1 MERTIQLVSL
11 CLALTISTLAMA
23 QFPNSRGELK
33 PGRYIGWITLDGRN
47 ERIAAVADFFL
58 ESPEDLRNFPR
69 LVANLRLSLG
79 GYNSHEYITETFK
92 DLKYDFDNGNLTFN
106 ESERDLLMT
115 TKIYQQG
122 GRAKVVGQVFVR
134 SSATTGSVE
143 LLEESD
149 EPGDDEN
156 ITPLSP
162 SENGPFIPLLDG
174 QYEGDCNGNGAA
186 FQVQTVR
193 GLQADE
199 VASRGSGLER
209 HYGITARLAFKND
222 SFCGDLPSDRWCTKL
237 HFKKGS
243 YNFYLG
249 KLNLQGE
256 QSSEECRI
264 KSGEITCRIRT
275 FREVLACKFTKKQDV
290 AESPRFFTRRFSVFP
305 TEEQNQDLPPPA
317 PPLNEALSTALRGS
331 FFGYVHN
338 ETNDVYF
345 PVRLDIFPYSS
356 TDNPH
361 NPNQMMISST
371 ASIYL
376 GGASSESIVTQR
388 YEPCSFYIRPG
399 FTLSGPDAD
408 SFISIN
414 EWKMGYIR
422 GVWQSH
428 EFGKVGTVQ
437 LVKGALPTL
446 PKEAKVLPSF
456 AGEFK
461 RTLHRSQI
469 SQWIRFIFP
478 AQPNDLNDHL
488 IRFSGSYQAAV
499 GTTPIRDIERGT
511 FDPYTGR
518 IGWLILKDDAS
529 TFGSGYIDTEAARL
543 FFPPSP
549 IFGVV
554 ANSYIYERFEREEI
568 K

>member
-1 MERTIQLVSL
+1 MPSIQ
-11 CLALTISTLAMA
+11 
-23 QFPNSRGELK
+23 
-33 PGRYIGWITLDGRN
+33 
-47 ERIAAVADFFL
+47 
-58 ESPEDLRNFPR
+58 PEVN
-69 LVANLRLSLG
+69 AS
-79 GYNSHEYITETFK
+79 
-92 DLKYDFDNGNLTFN
+92 
-106 ESERDLLMT
+106 
-115 TKIYQQG
+115 
-122 GRAKVVGQVFVR
+122 
-134 SSATTGSVE
+134 
-143 LLEESD
+143 
-149 EPGDDEN
+149 
-156 ITPLSP
+156 
-162 SENGPFIPLLDG
+162 PFIPLLDG

-186 FQVQTVR
+186 LQVQTVR
-193 GLQADE
+193 GLQANE
-199 VASRGSGLER
+199 SESRGSGLER

-222 SFCGDLPSDRWCTKL
+222 SFCGDLPSDRWCTKF
-237 HFKKGS
+237 HFKRGS

-256 QSSEECRI
+256 QSSEECRV

-275 FREVLACKFTKKQDV
+275 FRELLTCKFTKKQDV
-290 AESPRFFTRRFSVFP
+290 AQEARFFTRRYNLFP

-338 ETNDVYF
+338 ETTDVYF
-345 PVRLDIFPYSS
+345 PVRLDVFPYSS

-376 GGASSESIVTQR
+376 GGAGSESIVTQR
-388 YEPCSFYIRPG
+388 YEPRSFYIRPG

-408 SFISIN
+408 SFFSIV
-414 EWKMGYIR
+414 EWKKGYVR
-422 GVWQSH
+422 GVWYSH

-437 LVKGALPTL
+437 LVKGALPAL

-461 RTLHRSQI
+461 RTIPRSQI

-478 AQPNDLNDHL
+478 AQPNYLTDHL

-499 GTTPIRDIERGT
+499 GTTPIRDIEKGT

-518 IGWLILKDDAS
+518 IGWLISKDDAS
-529 TFGSGYIDTEAARL
+529 TSGSGYIDTDAAHL

-554 ANSYIYERFEREEI
+554 ANSYIYERFEREVT